1 MRASIL
7 IASAGLLA
15 VGGWLMLRTE
25 QEAQAMEAEAEQG
38 GAGLW
43 ASAEEVLQEVG
54 QTAGEVWDTIT
65 MSLNLN
71 KMRTVT
77 AADVAH
83 PNVRA
88 LLLVIRRGEGTADAK
103 GYARMVGGGEFAS
116 FADHPRIVKTGT
128 FQNGKT
134 WRSSAAGAYQFL
146 ESTWDETRSYMG
158 LPDFSPASQDR
169 GAVGRIA
176 ARGALGDAKAGRF
189 DVAVKK
195 IATEWAS
202 MPGSPYGQPVISLA
216 TARAVFASA
225 GGTFNA

>member
-7 IASAGLLA
+7 VASAGLLA
-15 VGGWLMLRTE
+15 VGGWLMLRTSEEAAALE
-25 QEAQAMEAEAEQG
+25 QEIEQG

-43 ASAEEVLQEVG
+43 TSTEEVLKEVG
-54 QTAGEVWDTIT
+54 QSAVQVWDTIT

-77 AADVAH
+77 AADVLH

-88 LLLVIRRGEGTADAK
+88 LVAVIRRGEGTAGPE
-103 GYARMVGGGEFAS
+103 GYRTLFGGELFDS
-116 FADHPRIVKTGT
+116 FAAHPNRKITRTLG
-128 FQNGKT
+128 G
-134 WRSSAAGAYQFL
+134 RSITSTAAGAGQFL
-146 ESTWDETRSYMG
+146 YSTWQETARIMG
-158 LPDFSPASQDR
+158 LTDFTPASQDR
-169 GAVGRIA
+169 AIVGRIA
-176 ARGALGDAKAGRF
+176 ARGALEDAKAGRF

-225 GGTFNA
+225 GGSIA